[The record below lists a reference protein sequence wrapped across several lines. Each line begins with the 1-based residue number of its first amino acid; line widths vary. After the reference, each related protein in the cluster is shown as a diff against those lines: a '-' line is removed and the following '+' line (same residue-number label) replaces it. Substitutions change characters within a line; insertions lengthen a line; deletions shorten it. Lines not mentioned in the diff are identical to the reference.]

1 MPTYVYRC
9 AACDETFEVFQSFS
23 DPAITTHDGCGGDVR
38 KVFQPSGVVFK
49 GSGFYKTDS
58 RSKSDTKADAK
69 SDTSSSK
76 PAKAAKP
83 PKPSSTPASDD

>member
-23 DPAITTHDGCGGDVR
+23 DKALTTHEGCGGDVS

-49 GSGFYKTDS
+49 GPGFYKTDS
-58 RSKSDTKADAK
+58 RSKGDSSSTSSD
-69 SDTSSSK
+69 SGSSK
-76 PAKAAKP
+76 PA
-83 PKPSSTPASDD
+83 SSSDD